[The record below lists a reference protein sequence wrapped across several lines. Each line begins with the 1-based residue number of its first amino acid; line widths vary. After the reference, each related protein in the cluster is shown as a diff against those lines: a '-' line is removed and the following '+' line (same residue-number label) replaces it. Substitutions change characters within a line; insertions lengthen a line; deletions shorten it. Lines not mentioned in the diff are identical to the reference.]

1 MNAFLAD
8 LDLKKTENTVLAT
21 FNLSFDS
28 ILDCSSYKIEKLFT
42 KELPIP
48 QYAVDEFEGNL
59 DGASNGKGANSKGKN
74 GDKNDKKNKQ
84 PVKNEP
90 IGKGILRFYQFE
102 ILINN
107 FLKILG
113 KDKKKSG
120 ADSSLKTEE
129 DAVLKPKILELN
141 LKFEVNQFQN
151 FEDYRNC
158 LNSSNHD

>member
-1 MNAFLAD
+1 
-8 LDLKKTENTVLAT
+8 
-21 FNLSFDS
+21 
-28 ILDCSSYKIEKLFT
+28 
-42 KELPIP
+42 
-48 QYAVDEFEGNL
+48 
-59 DGASNGKGANSKGKN
+59 
-74 GDKNDKKNKQ
+74 
-84 PVKNEP
+84 
-90 IGKGILRFYQFE
+90 
-102 ILINN
+102 
-107 FLKILG
+107 LKILG